1 MPFKNPFIDDPFIS
15 PRLVARRSTAFRIKL
30 ARLSPVS
37 GLREGRG
44 EDNEDGADD
53 NGGDVAG

>member
-1 MPFKNPFIDDPFIS
+1 
-15 PRLVARRSTAFRIKL
+15 VADL
-30 ARLSPVS
+30 ASLSPVS